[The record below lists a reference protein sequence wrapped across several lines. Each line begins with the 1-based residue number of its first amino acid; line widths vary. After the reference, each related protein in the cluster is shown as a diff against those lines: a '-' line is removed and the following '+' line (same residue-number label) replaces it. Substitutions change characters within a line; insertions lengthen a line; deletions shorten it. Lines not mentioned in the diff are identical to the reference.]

1 MPKYLV
7 NATIYGQ
14 FEKVLDCPNGADA
27 LLEANEM
34 AHLYTVMVTDSMT
47 TSVEYDVQELH
58 EGDEDF

>member
-34 AHLYTVMVTDSMT
+34 AHLYTDI
-47 TSVEYDVQELH
+47 EYDIQELH